1 MRFKFSFINLN
12 SYQPFMKH
20 YNKLWL
26 LLLTFPLS
34 MSAQDFKGDS
44 PIPFDPTVKTGKL
57 ENGLTYYIK
66 KNTKPENKVD
76 LRLVIN
82 AGSILENDDQQGLAH
97 FMEHMCF
104 NGTKRFPKNKLVD
117 YLQSIGVKFGQHL
130 NAYTSFDETVYFLPI
145 PSDDAEKL
153 EKGFQIIEDW
163 AFNAVLTPEEID
175 KERGVVLE
183 EYRLGLGAGKRMM
196 GRYMPKMMYNSHYAD
211 RLPIGK
217 KEVLENFKY
226 EKLISFYKDWYRP
239 DLMSVIVVGDI
250 DVAAMEKKIKD
261 HFASYKNPKNEKPR
275 KVFDV
280 PNHKETFVAVES
292 DKEASSAQVQLVY
305 KDYDTPKP
313 VVNINDFKK
322 YLAEELFSTMLNAR
336 LDELTNSATP
346 PFTYGYTYHGG
357 TWARTK
363 EAYQSFAMSQED
375 KQIEAL
381 KTLVTENERVKKYG
395 FTQNE
400 LDRAKS
406 DFLAGMEKAY
416 NDRDKTNSSNFVSEY
431 QSHFLEKEPAPG
443 IEWTYKAIQS
453 LLPSVGLKDINGL
466 VKDYIKE
473 DNRVVILTGPEKEG
487 LKKATEQ
494 EVLSALK
501 VNTDQLKPYADT
513 EIASSLLRKEVKP
526 GKIIKKENDAKIGTT
541 TLFLSNGAKVTYKKT
556 DFKNDEILMEGI
568 SFGGNALYSNDELKK
583 TQFATGALTEAGFS
597 GLKLNDITKFMNGKI
612 ASVNP
617 YISTVTEGLRGSTTP
632 KDFEYLF
639 QMTHAYFT
647 DLNLD
652 KEAFEGYKQ
661 KQSAFYKNMASQ
673 PNFYFQ
679 QEFYGYL
686 LKENPRF
693 FGMIPDDKAW
703 AATDYELAYNKYK
716 ERFSNAGDFEFFFV
730 GNIDD
735 KAIEDFSAK
744 YIASLPSTDKKEKAV
759 DLGYRMLKG
768 DHKKVV
774 NKGTD
779 PKSSVT
785 IMYYGDA
792 EYSPKEALAMQA
804 LGEVLTIKLI
814 EELRENESGVYGVSA
829 RGSMSKVPNGAY
841 NFNIGFPCGPDN
853 AEKLTASAL
862 RELQK
867 IIDNGPQEADV
878 KKFKEAELLDYKKDI
893 KENRYWL
900 TNFNRSYTNGT
911 SPDDILQVE
920 AKVNA
925 ITAKDIQDVAKK
937 YLTKDKV
944 VGMLMPEKS

>member
-1 MRFKFSFINLN
+1 MRN
-12 SYQPFMKH
+12 
-20 YNKLWL
+20 YNKLCVL
-26 LLLTFPLS
+26 LLALP
-34 MSAQDFKGDS
+34 MSVFAQDFKGDS

-66 KNTKPENKVD
+66 KNAKPENKVD

-145 PSDDAEKL
+145 PSDDPEKL

-183 EYRLGLGAGKRMM
+183 EYRIGLGASKRMM
-196 GRYMPKMMYNSHYAD
+196 GRFMPKMMHNSHYAN

-217 KEVLENFKY
+217 KEILENFKY

-239 DLMSVIVVGDI
+239 NLMSVIVVGDI
-250 DVAAMEKKIKD
+250 DVAQMEKKIKD
-261 HFASYKNPKNEKPR
+261 HFSSYKNPKNERPR
-275 KVFDV
+275 KIYDV

-292 DKEASSAQVQLVY
+292 DKEASAAQVQLVY

-313 VVNINDFKK
+313 VVNVNDFRKSLVEGL
-322 YLAEELFSTMLNAR
+322 YSTMINNRLN
-336 LDELTNSATP
+336 ELTNSPTP
-346 PFTYGYTYHGG
+346 PFTYGYSYHGG

-375 KQIEAL
+375 KQLEAL
-381 KTLVTENERVKKYG
+381 KVLVTENERAKKFG
-395 FTQNE
+395 FTPGE

-406 DFLAGMEKAY
+406 EFLAGFETVY
-416 NDRDKTNSSNFVSEY
+416 NDREKRNSENFVSEY
-431 QSHFLEKEPAPG
+431 QSHFLEKEPTPG
-443 IEWTYKAIQS
+443 IAWTFEALKKI
-453 LLPSVGLKDINGL
+453 LPTIELKDVNGL

-487 LKKATEQ
+487 LKKVTEQ
-494 EVLSALK
+494 EVLNALK
-501 VNTDQLKPYADT
+501 VNIDEIQPYADT
-513 EIASSLLRKEVKP
+513 EIASSLLRKELKP
-526 GKIIKKENDAKIGTT
+526 GTIIKKETNAKIGAT
-541 TLFLSNGAKVTYKKT
+541 TLTLSNGAKVTYKKT
-556 DFKNDEILMEGI
+556 DFKNDEVLMEAV
-568 SFGGNALYSNDELKK
+568 SFGGTNLYTNEELKK
-583 TQFATGALTEAGFS
+583 TQFANGGLTQAGFS
-597 GLKLNDITKFMNGKI
+597 GLKENDINKFMSGKV
-612 ASVNP
+612 ASVYP
-617 YISTVTEGLRGSTTP
+617 YVSNTTEGLRGSTTP
-632 KDFEYLF
+632 KDLEYLF
-639 QMTHAYFT
+639 QMTVGYMA

-652 KEAFEGYKQ
+652 NEAFEGYKQ

-673 PNFYFQ
+673 PSFYFQ

-703 AATDYELAYNKYK
+703 EATDYKLAYTKFQ
-716 ERFSNAGDFEFFFV
+716 ERFANAGDFEFFFV
-730 GNIDD
+730 GNVDD
-735 KAIEDFSAK
+735 AKMEEYSKK
-744 YIASLPSTDKKEKAV
+744 YIASLPSTTKKEKAI
-759 DLGYRMLKG
+759 DLGHRMLKG
-768 DHKKVV
+768 EHKKIV

-792 EYSPKEALAMQA
+792 EYTPKEALAMQA

-814 EELRENESGVYGVSA
+814 EELRENESGVYGISA
-829 RGSMSKVPNGAY
+829 RGGMSKVPNGAY
-841 NFNIGFPCGPDN
+841 SFNIGFPCGPDN

-867 IIDNGPQEADV
+867 IIDNGPQEGDI
-878 KKFKEAELLDYKKDI
+878 KKFKEAEILDYKKDI

-911 SPDDILQVE
+911 SPEDVLQVE

-925 ITAKDIQDVAKK
+925 VTAKDIQNVAKK
-937 YLTKDKV
+937 YLSKDKV
-944 VGMLMPEKS
+944 VGILMPEKS

>member
-1 MRFKFSFINLN
+1 
-12 SYQPFMKH
+12 MKN
-20 YNKLWL
+20 YNKLFV
-26 LLLTFPLS
+26 LLLTLPLS
-34 MSAQDFKGDS
+34 MFAQDFKGDS
-44 PIPFDPTVKTGKL
+44 PIPFDSTVKTGKL

-66 KNTKPENKVD
+66 KNAKPENKVD

-82 AGSILENDDQQGLAH
+82 AGSILEDDDQQGLAH
-97 FMEHMCF
+97 FMEHMSF
-104 NGTKRFPKNKLVD
+104 NGTKNFPKNKLVD

-145 PSDDAEKL
+145 PSDDPEKL

-183 EYRLGLGAGKRMM
+183 EYRIGLGASKRMM
-196 GRYMPKMMYNSHYAD
+196 GRFMPKMMHNSHYAN

-217 KEVLENFKY
+217 KEILENFKY

-239 DLMSVIVVGDI
+239 NLMSVIVVGDI
-250 DVAAMEKKIKD
+250 DVAQMEKKIKD
-261 HFASYKNPKNEKPR
+261 HFSSYKNPKNERPR
-275 KVFDV
+275 KIYDV

-292 DKEASSAQVQLVY
+292 DKEASAAQVQLVY

-313 VVNINDFKK
+313 VVSVNDFRKSLVEGL
-322 YLAEELFSTMLNAR
+322 YSTMINNRLN
-336 LDELTNSATP
+336 ELTNSPTP
-346 PFTYGYTYHGG
+346 PFTYGYSYHGG

-375 KQIEAL
+375 KQLEAL
-381 KTLVTENERVKKYG
+381 KVLVTENERAKKFG
-395 FTQNE
+395 FTPGE

-406 DFLAGMEKAY
+406 EFLAGYETVY
-416 NDRDKTNSSNFVSEY
+416 NDREKRNSENFVSEY
-431 QSHFLEKEPAPG
+431 QSHFLEKEPTPG
-443 IEWTYKAIQS
+443 IAWTFEALKKI
-453 LLPSVGLKDINGL
+453 LPTIELKDVNGL

-487 LKKATEQ
+487 LKKVTEQ
-494 EVLSALK
+494 EVLNALK
-501 VNTDQLKPYADT
+501 VNIDEIQPYADT
-513 EIASSLLRKEVKP
+513 EIASSLLRKELKP
-526 GKIIKKENDAKIGTT
+526 GTIVKKETNAKIGAT
-541 TLFLSNGAKVTYKKT
+541 TLTLSNGAKVTYKKT
-556 DFKNDEILMEGI
+556 DFKNDEVLMEAV
-568 SFGGNALYSNDELKK
+568 SFGGTNLYTNEELKK
-583 TQFATGALTEAGFS
+583 TQFANGGLTQAGFS
-597 GLKLNDITKFMNGKI
+597 GLKENDINKFMSGKV
-612 ASVNP
+612 ASVYP
-617 YISTVTEGLRGSTTP
+617 YVSNTTEGLRGSTTP
-632 KDFEYLF
+632 KDLEYLF
-639 QMTHAYFT
+639 QMTVGYMA

-652 KEAFEGYKQ
+652 NEAFEGYKQ

-673 PNFYFQ
+673 PSFYFQ

-703 AATDYELAYNKYK
+703 EATDYKLAYTKFQ
-716 ERFSNAGDFEFFFV
+716 ERFANAGDFEFFFV
-730 GNIDD
+730 GNVDD
-735 KAIEDFSAK
+735 AKMEEYSKK
-744 YIASLPSTDKKEKAV
+744 YIASLPSTTKKEKAI
-759 DLGYRMLKG
+759 DLGHRMLKG
-768 DHKKVV
+768 EHKKIV

-792 EYSPKEALAMQA
+792 EYTPKEALAMQA

-814 EELRENESGVYGVSA
+814 EELRENESGVYGISA
-829 RGSMSKVPNGAY
+829 RGGMSKVPNGAY
-841 NFNIGFPCGPDN
+841 SFNIGFPCGPDN

-867 IIDNGPQEADV
+867 IIDNGPQEGDI
-878 KKFKEAELLDYKKDI
+878 KKFKEAEILDYKKDI

-911 SPDDILQVE
+911 SPEDVLQVE

-925 ITAKDIQDVAKK
+925 VTAKDIQNVAKK
-937 YLTKDKV
+937 YLSKDKV
-944 VGMLMPEKS
+944 VGILMPEKS